1 MCKEGFD
8 VATLNT
14 LVMATPRPDIDQ
26 IVGRI
31 MRTERSAR
39 TVHPLI
45 VDIVD
50 STFRRQFQARL
61 KLYRDRNYVVDEME
75 I

>member
-1 MCKEGFD
+1 
-8 VATLNT
+8 
-14 LVMATPRPDIDQ
+14 MATPRPDIDQ

-31 MRTERSAR
+31 LRVEKAGRK
-39 TVHPLI
+39 VHPLI

-61 KLYRDRNYVVDEME
+61 KLYKERDYVTDFMEMG
-75 I
+75 

>member
-1 MCKEGFD
+1 
-8 VATLNT
+8 
-14 LVMATPRPDIDQ
+14 
-26 IVGRI
+26 
-31 MRTERSAR
+31 
-39 TVHPLI
+39 
-45 VDIVD
+45 VD